1 MGTALLVL
9 VKSELTAVI
18 RNVEA
23 TTHKVSVFDVLFFD
37 ILSIANGV
45 ADS

>member
-1 MGTALLVL
+1 MIL

-23 TTHKVSVFDVLFFD
+23 ATRKVRR
-37 ILSIANGV
+37 V
-45 ADS
+45 ARVNPQR